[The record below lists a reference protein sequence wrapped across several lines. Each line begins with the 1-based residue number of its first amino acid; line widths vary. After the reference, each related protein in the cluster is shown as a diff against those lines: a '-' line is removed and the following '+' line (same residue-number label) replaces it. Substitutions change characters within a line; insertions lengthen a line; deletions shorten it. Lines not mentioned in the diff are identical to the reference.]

1 MNGGWLLCDFHI
13 HTSYSDGSLS
23 LNDVVNLYGG
33 KSFDAI
39 SVTDHILDHRA
50 FEICIK
56 KDQDP
61 MVINKS
67 DFNDYL
73 HALWNESRRAWEN
86 FGMLL
91 IPGVEITNE
100 TDGYHILA
108 IDIKEYIEPGLPVE
122 EIINRIHAQG
132 GIAIAPHP
140 HRGALDG
147 TQQLMYL
154 WNNHEK
160 FATLFDSWEVA
171 NREDLFN
178 VVGLKKLNYIANS
191 DFHEKGHL
199 YSWKTLIGCEKNIE
213 AIKCAIRKNDAVS
226 IYLFRENLVL

>member
-1 MNGGWLLCDFHI
+1 MNGAWLLCDFHI

-33 KSFDAI
+33 QSFDAI

-50 FEICIK
+50 FENCIK
-56 KDQDP
+56 RNQDP

-67 DFNDYL
+67 DFSDYL

-86 FGMLL
+86 LGMLL

-132 GIAIAPHP
+132 GTAMPRTRI
-140 HRGALDG
+140 GARW
-147 TQQLMYL
+147 MVP
-154 WNNHEK
+154 NN
-160 FATLFDSWEVA
+160 
-171 NREDLFN
+171 
-178 VVGLKKLNYIANS
+178 
-191 DFHEKGHL
+191 
-199 YSWKTLIGCEKNIE
+199 
-213 AIKCAIRKNDAVS
+213 
-226 IYLFRENLVL
+226 